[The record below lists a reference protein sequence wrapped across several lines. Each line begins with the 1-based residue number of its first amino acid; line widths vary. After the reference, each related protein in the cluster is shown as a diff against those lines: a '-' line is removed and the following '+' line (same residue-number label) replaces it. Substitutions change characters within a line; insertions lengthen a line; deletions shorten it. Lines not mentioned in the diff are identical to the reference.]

1 MKGTI
6 KLRRK
11 LIILEKKL
19 IIFLI
24 LDESVSHSRHQ
35 RNTLTLPAEQ
45 KLNIILLIRYCY
57 NFRGPLLASSVLC
70 FSLCERVY
78 VLCLSY
84 FFGK

>member
-19 IIFLI
+19 IIFFLI
-24 LDESVSHSRHQ
+24 LYESVSHSRHQ

-45 KLNIILLIRYCY
+45 KLNIILVIRYCY
-57 NFRGPLLASSVLC
+57 NFRGPLLASSVFC
-70 FSLCERVY
+70 FSLCVC

>member
-24 LDESVSHSRHQ
+24 LDEFVSPSRHQ

-45 KLNIILLIRYCY
+45 KLNTILVIR
-57 NFRGPLLASSVLC
+57 
-70 FSLCERVY
+70 
-78 VLCLSY
+78 
-84 FFGK
+84 